1 MTINN
6 CYKLALFWVI
16 MENKTDTVPALMGF
30 TSYWRRKDNT
40 ELHTVCNGDTRERK
54 MEPGKGIES
63 GGKSV
68 ILYRV
73 VEAMSRR

>member
-1 MTINN
+1 
-6 CYKLALFWVI
+6 

-40 ELHTVCNGDTRERK
+40 ELHTVCNGDIRERK